1 MQATASYDET
11 YLLVESDEGG
21 LELSLLVFDG
31 GGEVVGELVV
41 RVGHA
46 GQVLGLHRQVLGRVR
61 HGMKRHGL
69 VLRVSDFL

>member
-1 MQATASYDET
+1 MRAAAVMNET

-21 LELSLLVFDG
+21 LEQSLLVFDG

-41 RVGHA
+41 GVGHA
-46 GQVLGLHRQVLGRVR
+46 GRVLGLHSEVLGRVG
-61 HGMKRHGL
+61 HGMERHGL